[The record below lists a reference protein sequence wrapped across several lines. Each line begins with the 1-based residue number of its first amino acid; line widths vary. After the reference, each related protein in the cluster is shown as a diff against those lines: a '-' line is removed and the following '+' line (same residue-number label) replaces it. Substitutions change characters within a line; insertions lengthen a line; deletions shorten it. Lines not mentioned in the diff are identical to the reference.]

1 MRIVTFD
8 GFDLARLV
16 YVEDVRRPL
25 YAGLRVQTETVP
37 GADGCLVRSTGLDS
51 MEVEVDVRCIRPSKV
66 EMRRVLGE
74 LARVLAVDGP
84 CRLTQSDR
92 PGLYDLAVP
101 TGCPSVD
108 EWMGTGGATLTFL
121 LPSPASYGPKRVAA
135 VSATAAAFQVFGTYR
150 TAPVLSCA
158 TAVRDSSTGLWG
170 VRLDGGDFL
179 RVALPDGKP
188 HGVEID
194 CAARAAKVDGANAM
208 VTLDSDW
215 WSLDA
220 GRHRAAVELGTG
232 DVEMTWNE
240 RWL

>member
-1 MRIVTFD
+1 MRAVTFD

-37 GADGCLVRSTGLDS
+37 GADGCLVRSAMLDS

-84 CRLTQSDR
+84 RRLTQSDR

-101 TGCPSVD
+101 TGRPSVD

-121 LPSPASYGPKRVAA
+121 LPSPASYGPKRAA
-135 VSATAAAFQVFGTYR
+135 TVGTAGAGFQVFGTYR
-150 TAPVLSCA
+150 TAPVLSCPA
-158 TAVRDSSTGLWG
+158 AMRDKATGLWG
-170 VRLDGGDFL
+170 VRLDGGDTL
-179 RVALPDGKP
+179 RVALADTKA
-188 HGVEID
+188 HRVEVD
-194 CAARAAKVDGANAM
+194 CTARTATVDGAAAM

-220 GRHRAAVELGTG
+220 GRHTATVELGTG